1 MHFKLHIERKG
12 DEIVE
17 NEVLN
22 EPDYTKELVAL
33 IRSGESRQKIVEEL
47 TNYHDN
53 DISNALD
60 ELNENER
67 KILYHL
73 LGDDRV
79 SEIFAYLDDPGKYLG
94 ELELERAADIIE
106 NMDADDAVDV
116 LEEVDEETRKQ
127 LIELI
132 DEESKEDIK
141 LICSYEDDE
150 IGSKMTTNYIEIG
163 RNYTIKQAMRSLIA
177 QAEENDNIT
186 TIFVKDK
193 DDTFYGAIDLT
204 DLIIARDYVN
214 LESLI
219 MQSFPYVRDHETIS
233 DCIERLKE
241 YAEDS
246 IPVLDDK
253 NKLIGVITSQDIV
266 EVVDDEMAD
275 DYAKLAGM
283 TEEAELEETLSES
296 IKKRLPWLVILLGLS
311 MCVSTVTS
319 LFEGV
324 IAQLAII
331 VSFQS
336 VILGMSGNVGTQSL
350 AVTIRLL
357 MDENLEPK
365 QKLSTVFK
373 EMRIGFSNGFILGIL
388 SFVFIGIYLCILK
401 GKTPQYA
408 FAISVCAGVALLIAM
423 TISSIVGTVVPMFFK
438 KIHVDPAVAS
448 GPLITTVND
457 LIGVVTYYG
466 VAWLLLINCLHLA

>member
-1 MHFKLHIERKG
+1 M
-12 DEIVE
+12 E
-17 NEVLN
+17 NEIMM
-22 EPDYTKELVAL
+22 EPDYIQELVEL
-33 IRSGESRQKIVEEL
+33 IRSSESREKIAEEL

-60 ELNENER
+60 ELNEGER
-67 KILYHL
+67 KVLYHI
-73 LGDDRV
+73 LGAERV

-94 ELELERAADIIE
+94 ELALEQAADIIE

-141 LICSYEDDE
+141 LICSYGEDE
-150 IGSKMTTNYIEIG
+150 IGSKMTTNFIEIG
-163 RNYTIKQAMRSLIA
+163 RSLTIKQAMRSLIA
-177 QAEENDNIT
+177 QAEDNDNIST
-186 TIFVKDK
+186 LFVE
-193 DDTFYGAIDLT
+193 DDDGTFYGAVDLK
-204 DLIIARDYVN
+204 DLIVARTYMT

-219 MQSFPYVRDHETIS
+219 TQSFPYVRDHETIS
-233 DCIERLKE
+233 ECIERLKD

-246 IPVLDDK
+246 IPVLNDK
-253 NKLIGVITSQDIV
+253 NELIGVITAQDIV
-266 EVVDDEMAD
+266 EVVDDELGD

-283 TEEAELEETLSES
+283 TEEAELEESLGES
-296 IKKRLPWLVILLGLS
+296 IKKRLPWLIVLLGLS

-357 MDENLEPK
+357 MDENLETK
-365 QKLSTVFK
+365 QKIGMIFR
-373 EMRIGFSNGFILGIL
+373 EMRIGFSNGLILGVL
-388 SFVFIGIYLCILK
+388 SFMLIGAYLCLVK
-401 GKTPQYA
+401 GKAPEYA
-408 FAISVCAGVALLIAM
+408 FAISLCAGIALLMAM
-423 TISSIVGTVVPMFFK
+423 TISSIVGTSVPMFFS

-466 VAWLLLINCLHLA
+466 VAWLLLIHLMQLGFS

>member
-1 MHFKLHIERKG
+1 M
-12 DEIVE
+12 E
-17 NEVLN
+17 NEILM
-22 EPDYTKELVAL
+22 EPDYIHELVEL
-33 IRSGESRQKIVEEL
+33 IRSGENKEKIAEQL

-60 ELNENER
+60 ELNEEER
-67 KILYHL
+67 KMLYHI
-73 LGDDRV
+73 LGADRV

-94 ELELERAADIIE
+94 ELALEQAADIIE

-116 LEEVDEETRKQ
+116 LEEVDEEIRKQ

-141 LICSYEDDE
+141 LICSYEEDE
-150 IGSKMTTNYIEIG
+150 IGSKMTTNFIEIG
-163 RNYTIKQAMRSLIA
+163 RSLTIKQAMRALIA
-177 QAEENDNIT
+177 QAEDNDNIST
-186 TIFVKDK
+186 LFVE
-193 DDTFYGAIDLT
+193 DDDGTFYGAVDLK
-204 DLIIARDYVN
+204 DLIVARTYMT

-219 MQSFPYVRDHETIS
+219 TQSFPYVRDHETIS
-233 DCIERLKE
+233 ECIERLKD

-246 IPVLDDK
+246 IPVLNDK
-253 NKLIGVITSQDIV
+253 NELIGVITAQDIV
-266 EVVDDEMAD
+266 EVVDDELGD

-283 TEEAELEETLSES
+283 TEEAELEESLGES
-296 IKKRLPWLVILLGLS
+296 IKKRLPWLVVLLGLS

-357 MDENLEPK
+357 MDENLETK
-365 QKLSTVFK
+365 QKIGMIFR
-373 EMRIGFSNGFILGIL
+373 EMRIGFSNGLILGIL
-388 SFVFIGIYLCILK
+388 SFLLIGAYLCLAK
-401 GKTPQYA
+401 GKSPEYA
-408 FAISVCAGVALLIAM
+408 FAISLCAGIALLMAM
-423 TISSIVGTVVPMFFK
+423 TISSIVGTSVPMFFS
-438 KIHVDPAVAS
+438 KIHVDPEVAS

-466 VAWLLLINCLHLA
+466 VAWLLLIHIMQLGFS

>member
-1 MHFKLHIERKG
+1 M
-12 DEIVE
+12 E
-17 NEVLN
+17 NEILM
-22 EPDYTKELVAL
+22 EPDYIHELVEL
-33 IRSGESRQKIVEEL
+33 IRSGENKEKIAEQL

-60 ELNENER
+60 ELNEEER
-67 KILYHL
+67 KMLYHI
-73 LGDDRV
+73 LGAERV

-94 ELELERAADIIE
+94 ELALEQAADIIE

-116 LEEVDEETRKQ
+116 LEEVDEEIRNQ

-141 LICSYEDDE
+141 LICSYEEDE
-150 IGSKMTTNYIEIG
+150 IGSKMTTNFIEIG
-163 RNYTIKQAMRSLIA
+163 RSLTIKQAMRALIA
-177 QAEENDNIT
+177 QAEENDNIST
-186 TIFVKDK
+186 LFVE
-193 DDTFYGAIDLT
+193 DDDGTFYGAVDLK
-204 DLIIARDYVN
+204 DLIVARTYMT

-219 MQSFPYVRDHETIS
+219 TQSFPYVRDHETIS
-233 DCIERLKE
+233 ECIERLKD

-246 IPVLDDK
+246 IPVLNDK
-253 NKLIGVITSQDIV
+253 NELIGVITAQDIV
-266 EVVDDEMAD
+266 EVVDDELGD

-283 TEEAELEETLSES
+283 TEEAELEESLGES
-296 IKKRLPWLVILLGLS
+296 IKKRLPWLVVLLGLS
-311 MCVSTVTS
+311 MCVSTATS

-357 MDENLEPK
+357 MDENLETK
-365 QKLSTVFK
+365 QKIGMIFR
-373 EMRIGFSNGFILGIL
+373 EMRIGFSNGLILGIL
-388 SFVFIGIYLCILK
+388 SFLLIGAYLCLAK
-401 GKTPQYA
+401 GKSPEYA
-408 FAISVCAGVALLIAM
+408 FAISLCAGIALLMAM
-423 TISSIVGTVVPMFFK
+423 TISSIVGTFVPMFFS

-466 VAWLLLINCLHLA
+466 VAWLLLIHIMQLGFS

>member
-1 MHFKLHIERKG
+1 M
-12 DEIVE
+12 E
-17 NEVLN
+17 NEVFN
-22 EPDYTKELVAL
+22 EPDYVKELIRL
-33 IRSGESRQKIVEEL
+33 IRSGTAGDALAAKL
-47 TNYHDN
+47 DNYHDN

-60 ELNENER
+60 ELTAGER
-67 KILYHL
+67 KILYHT
-73 LGDDRV
+73 LGDERV

-116 LEEVDEETRKQ
+116 LEEIDEETRKQ

-141 LICSYEDDE
+141 LICSYEEDE
-150 IGSKMTTNYIEIG
+150 IGSKMTTNFIEIG
-163 RNYTIKQAMRSLIA
+163 KSLTIKQAMRSLIA
-177 QAEENDNIT
+177 QAEENDNIST
-186 TIFVKDK
+186 LFVE
-193 DDTFYGAIDLT
+193 DDDGTFYGAIDLK
-204 DLIIARDYVN
+204 DLIVARNYMD

-219 MQSFPYVRDHETIS
+219 THSFPYVRDHETIS
-233 DCIERLKE
+233 DCIERLKD

-246 IPVLDDK
+246 IPVL
-253 NKLIGVITSQDIV
+253 NERSELIGVITAQDIV
-266 EVVDDEMAD
+266 EVVDDELGD

-283 TEEAELEETLSES
+283 TEEADLEESLVES
-296 IKKRLPWLVILLGLS
+296 IKKRLPWLIVLLGLS

-324 IAQLAII
+324 ISQLAII

-357 MDENLEPK
+357 MDENLETR
-365 QKLSTVFK
+365 QKVGMIFR
-373 EMRIGFSNGFILGIL
+373 EMRIGFSNGLILGIL
-388 SFVFIGIYLCILK
+388 SSALIGGYLCLLK
-401 GKTPQYA
+401 GKAPQYA
-408 FAISVCAGVALLIAM
+408 FAISLCAGIALLMAM
-423 TISSIVGTVVPMFFK
+423 TISSIVGTSVPMFFK
-438 KIHVDPAVAS
+438 RINIDPAVAS

-466 VAWLLLINCLHLA
+466 VAWLLLINFLHLG

>member
-1 MHFKLHIERKG
+1 M
-12 DEIVE
+12 E
-17 NEVLN
+17 NEVFN
-22 EPDYTKELVAL
+22 EPDYVKELIRL
-33 IRSGESRQKIVEEL
+33 IRSGTDRDTLASEL

-60 ELNENER
+60 ELNASER
-67 KILYHL
+67 KILYHT
-73 LGDDRV
+73 LGDERV

-116 LEEVDEETRKQ
+116 LEEIDEETRKQ

-141 LICSYEDDE
+141 LICSYEEDE
-150 IGSKMTTNYIEIG
+150 IGSKMTTNFIEIG
-163 RNYTIKQAMRSLIA
+163 KSLTIKQAMRSLIA
-177 QAEENDNIT
+177 QAEENDNIST
-186 TIFVKDK
+186 LFVQ
-193 DDTFYGAIDLT
+193 DDNGTFYGAIDLK
-204 DLIIARDYVN
+204 DLIVARNYMSLEN
-214 LESLI
+214 LI
-219 MQSFPYVRDHETIS
+219 THSFPYVRDHETIS
-233 DCIERLKE
+233 DCIERLKD

-246 IPVLDDK
+246 IPVLNDK
-253 NKLIGVITSQDIV
+253 NELIGVITAQDIV
-266 EVVDDEMAD
+266 EVVDDELGD

-283 TEEAELEETLSES
+283 SEEAELEESLGES
-296 IKKRLPWLVILLGLS
+296 IKKRLPWLIVLLGLS

-357 MDENLEPK
+357 MDENLETK
-365 QKLSTVFK
+365 QKIGMIFR
-373 EMRIGFSNGFILGIL
+373 EMRIGFSNGLILGIL
-388 SFVFIGIYLCILK
+388 SFAFIGGYLCLLK
-401 GKTPQYA
+401 DKSPQYA
-408 FAISVCAGVALLIAM
+408 FAISLCAGIALLMAM
-423 TISSIVGTVVPMFFK
+423 TISSIVGTCVPMFFK
-438 KIHVDPAVAS
+438 KINVDPAVAS

-466 VAWLLLINCLHLA
+466 VAWLLLINFLHMG

>member
-1 MHFKLHIERKG
+1 M
-12 DEIVE
+12 
-17 NEVLN
+17 
-22 EPDYTKELVAL
+22 EPDYIHELVEL
-33 IRSGESRQKIVEEL
+33 IRSGENKERIAEQL

-60 ELNENER
+60 ELNEEER
-67 KILYHL
+67 KMLYHM
-73 LGDDRV
+73 LGADRV

-94 ELELERAADIIE
+94 ELALEQAADIIE

-116 LEEVDEETRKQ
+116 LEEVDEEIRNQ

-141 LICSYEDDE
+141 LICSYEEDE
-150 IGSKMTTNYIEIG
+150 IGSKMTTNFIEIG
-163 RNYTIKQAMRSLIA
+163 RSLTIKQAMRALIA
-177 QAEENDNIT
+177 QAEENDNIST
-186 TIFVKDK
+186 LFVE
-193 DDTFYGAIDLT
+193 DDDGTFYGAVDLK
-204 DLIIARDYVN
+204 DLIVARTYMT

-219 MQSFPYVRDHETIS
+219 TQSFPYVRDHETIS
-233 DCIERLKE
+233 ECIERLKD

-246 IPVLDDK
+246 IPVLNDK
-253 NKLIGVITSQDIV
+253 NELIGVITAQDIV
-266 EVVDDEMAD
+266 EVVDDELGD

-283 TEEAELEETLSES
+283 TEEAELEESLGES
-296 IKKRLPWLVILLGLS
+296 IKKRLPWLVVLLGLS

-357 MDENLEPK
+357 MDENLETK
-365 QKLSTVFK
+365 QKIGMIFR
-373 EMRIGFSNGFILGIL
+373 EMRIGFSNGLILGIL
-388 SFVFIGIYLCILK
+388 SFLLIGAYLCLVK
-401 GKTPQYA
+401 GKTPEYA
-408 FAISVCAGVALLIAM
+408 FAISLCAGIALLMAM
-423 TISSIVGTVVPMFFK
+423 TISSIVGTSVPMFFS

-466 VAWLLLINCLHLA
+466 VAWLLLIRIMQLGFS

>member
-1 MHFKLHIERKG
+1 M
-12 DEIVE
+12 E
-17 NEVLN
+17 NEILM
-22 EPDYTKELVAL
+22 EPDYIQELVEL
-33 IRSGESRQKIVEEL
+33 IRSGESREKIAEEL

-60 ELNENER
+60 ELSGEER
-67 KILYHL
+67 KVLYHIL
-73 LGDDRV
+73 DAERV

-94 ELELERAADIIE
+94 ELALEQAADIIE

-141 LICSYEDDE
+141 LICSYEEDE
-150 IGSKMTTNYIEIG
+150 IGSKMTTNFIEIG
-163 RNYTIKQAMRSLIA
+163 RSLTIKQAMPSLIA
-177 QAEENDNIT
+177 QAEDNDNIST
-186 TIFVKDK
+186 LFVE
-193 DDTFYGAIDLT
+193 DDDGTFYGAVDLK
-204 DLIIARDYVN
+204 DLIVARTYMT

-219 MQSFPYVRDHETIS
+219 TQSFPYVRDHETIS
-233 DCIERLKE
+233 ECIERLKD

-246 IPVLDDK
+246 IPVLNDK
-253 NKLIGVITSQDIV
+253 NELIGVITAQDIV
-266 EVVDDEMAD
+266 EVVDDELGD

-283 TEEAELEETLSES
+283 TEEAELEESLGES
-296 IKKRLPWLVILLGLS
+296 IKKRLPWLIVLLGLS

-357 MDENLEPK
+357 MDENLETK
-365 QKLSTVFK
+365 QKIGMIFR
-373 EMRIGFSNGFILGIL
+373 EMRIGFSNGLILGIL
-388 SFVFIGIYLCILK
+388 SFMLIGAYLCLVK
-401 GKTPQYA
+401 GKSPEYA
-408 FAISVCAGVALLIAM
+408 FAISLCAGIALLMAM
-423 TISSIVGTVVPMFFK
+423 TISSIVGTSVPMFFS

-466 VAWLLLINCLHLA
+466 VAWLLLIHLMQLGFS

>member
-1 MHFKLHIERKG
+1 MM
-12 DEIVE
+12 
-17 NEVLN
+17 
-22 EPDYTKELVAL
+22 EPDYIRELVEL
-33 IRSGESRQKIVEEL
+33 IRSGESREKIAEEL

-60 ELNENER
+60 ELNEGER
-67 KILYHL
+67 KVLYHI
-73 LGDDRV
+73 LGAERV

-94 ELELERAADIIE
+94 ELALEQAADIIE

-141 LICSYEDDE
+141 LICSYEEDE
-150 IGSKMTTNYIEIG
+150 IDSKMTTNFIEIG
-163 RNYTIKQAMRSLIA
+163 RSLTIKQAMRALIA
-177 QAEENDNIT
+177 QAEDNDNIST
-186 TIFVKDK
+186 LFVE
-193 DDTFYGAIDLT
+193 DDDGTFYGAVDLK
-204 DLIIARDYVN
+204 DLIVARTYMT

-219 MQSFPYVRDHETIS
+219 TQSFPYVRDHETIS
-233 DCIERLKE
+233 ECLERLQA
-241 YAEDS
+241 YAEAS
-246 IPVLDDK
+246 SPVLHDK
-253 NKLIGVITSQDIV
+253 NELIGVITAQDIV
-266 EVVDDEMAD
+266 EVVDDELGD

-283 TEEAELEETLSES
+283 TQEAELEESLGES
-296 IKKRLPWLVILLGLS
+296 IKKRLPWLVVLLGLS

-319 LFEGV
+319 LFEDV

-357 MDENLEPK
+357 MDENLETR
-365 QKLSTVFK
+365 QKIGMIFR
-373 EMRIGFSNGFILGIL
+373 EMRIGFSNGLILGIL
-388 SFVFIGIYLCILK
+388 SFALIGAYLCLVK
-401 GKTPQYA
+401 GKSPEYA
-408 FAISVCAGVALLIAM
+408 FAISLCAGVALLMAM
-423 TISSIVGTVVPMFFK
+423 TISSIVGTSVPMFFS

-466 VAWLLLINCLHLA
+466 VAWLLLIRFMQLGTIPK

>member
-1 MHFKLHIERKG
+1 M
-12 DEIVE
+12 E
-17 NEVLN
+17 NEILM
-22 EPDYTKELVAL
+22 EPDYIHELVEL
-33 IRSGESRQKIVEEL
+33 IRSGENKEKIAEQL

-60 ELNENER
+60 ELNEEER
-67 KILYHL
+67 KMLYHM
-73 LGDDRV
+73 LGAERV

-94 ELELERAADIIE
+94 ELALEQAADIIE

-116 LEEVDEETRKQ
+116 LEEVDEEIRNQ

-141 LICSYEDDE
+141 LICSYEEDE
-150 IGSKMTTNYIEIG
+150 IGSKMTTNFIEIG
-163 RNYTIKQAMRSLIA
+163 RSLTINQAMRALIA
-177 QAEENDNIT
+177 QAEENDNIST
-186 TIFVKDK
+186 LFVE
-193 DDTFYGAIDLT
+193 DDDGTFYGAVDLK
-204 DLIIARDYVN
+204 DLIVARTYMT

-219 MQSFPYVRDHETIS
+219 TQSFPYVRDHETIS
-233 DCIERLKE
+233 ECIERLKD

-246 IPVLDDK
+246 IPVLNDK
-253 NKLIGVITSQDIV
+253 NELIGVITAQDIV
-266 EVVDDEMAD
+266 EVVDDELGD

-283 TEEAELEETLSES
+283 TEEAELEESLGES
-296 IKKRLPWLVILLGLS
+296 IKKRLPWLVVLLGLS

-357 MDENLEPK
+357 MDENLETK
-365 QKLSTVFK
+365 QKIGMIFR
-373 EMRIGFSNGFILGIL
+373 EMRIGFSNGLILGIL
-388 SFVFIGIYLCILK
+388 SFLLIGAYLCLAK
-401 GKTPQYA
+401 GKSPEYA
-408 FAISVCAGVALLIAM
+408 FAISLCAGIALLMAM
-423 TISSIVGTVVPMFFK
+423 TISSIVGTSVPMFFS

-466 VAWLLLINCLHLA
+466 VAWLLLIHIMQLGFS

>member
-1 MHFKLHIERKG
+1 MFIL
-12 DEIVE
+12 E
-17 NEVLN
+17 NEFLN
-22 EPDYTKELVAL
+22 EPDYIQELVDL
-33 IRSGESRQKIVEEL
+33 IRSGERREKIAEEL

-60 ELNENER
+60 ELSCEER
-67 KILYHL
+67 KILYYI
-73 LGDDRV
+73 LGDERV

-94 ELELERAADIIE
+94 ELELEQAADIIE

-116 LEEVDEETRKQ
+116 LEEVDEEIRKQ

-132 DEESKEDIK
+132 DEESKEDIR
-141 LICSYEDDE
+141 LICSYEEDE
-150 IGSKMTTNYIEIG
+150 IGSKMTTNFIEIG
-163 RNYTIKQAMRSLIA
+163 RSLTIKQAMRALIA
-177 QAEENDNIT
+177 QAEENDNIST
-186 TIFVKDK
+186 LFVEDN
-193 DDTFYGAIDLT
+193 DGTFYGAVDLK
-204 DLIIARDYVN
+204 DLIVARTYMD

-219 MQSFPYVRDHETIS
+219 TQSFPYVRDHETIS
-233 DCIERLKE
+233 ECIERLKD

-246 IPVLDDK
+246 IPVLNDK
-253 NKLIGVITSQDIV
+253 NELIGVITAQDIV
-266 EVVDDEMAD
+266 EVVDDELGD

-283 TEEAELEETLSES
+283 TEEAEFEESLGES
-296 IKKRLPWLVILLGLS
+296 IKKRLPWLIVLLGLS

-357 MDENLEPK
+357 MDENLETR
-365 QKLSTVFK
+365 QKVGMIFK
-373 EMRIGFSNGFILGIL
+373 EMRIGFSNGLILGIL
-388 SFVFIGIYLCILK
+388 SFVMIGGYLCLLK
-401 GKTPQYA
+401 GKSPQYA
-408 FAISVCAGVALLIAM
+408 FAISLCAGIALLMAM
-423 TISSIVGTVVPMFFK
+423 TISSIVGTSVPMFFNR
-438 KIHVDPAVAS
+438 IHVDPAVAS

-466 VAWLLLINCLHLA
+466 VAWFLLIHLLGLG

>member
-1 MHFKLHIERKG
+1 M
-12 DEIVE
+12 
-17 NEVLN
+17 
-22 EPDYTKELVAL
+22 EPDYIHELVEL
-33 IRSGESRQKIVEEL
+33 IRSGENKEKIAEQL

-60 ELNENER
+60 ELNEEER
-67 KILYHL
+67 KMLYHI
-73 LGDDRV
+73 LGADRV

-94 ELELERAADIIE
+94 ELALEQAADIIE

-116 LEEVDEETRKQ
+116 LEEVDEEIRKQ

-141 LICSYEDDE
+141 LICSYEEDE
-150 IGSKMTTNYIEIG
+150 IGSKMTTNFIEIG
-163 RNYTIKQAMRSLIA
+163 RSLTIKQAMRALIA
-177 QAEENDNIT
+177 QAEDNDNIST
-186 TIFVKDK
+186 LFVE
-193 DDTFYGAIDLT
+193 DDDGTFYGAVDLK
-204 DLIIARDYVN
+204 DLIVARTYMT

-219 MQSFPYVRDHETIS
+219 TQSFPYVRDHETIS
-233 DCIERLKE
+233 ECIERLKD

-246 IPVLDDK
+246 IPVLNDK
-253 NKLIGVITSQDIV
+253 NELIGVITAQDIV
-266 EVVDDEMAD
+266 EVVDDELGD

-283 TEEAELEETLSES
+283 TEEAELEESLGES
-296 IKKRLPWLVILLGLS
+296 IKKRLPWLVVLLGLS

-357 MDENLEPK
+357 MDENLETK
-365 QKLSTVFK
+365 QKIGMIFR
-373 EMRIGFSNGFILGIL
+373 EMRIGFSNGLILGIL
-388 SFVFIGIYLCILK
+388 SFLLIGAYLCLAK
-401 GKTPQYA
+401 GKSPEYA
-408 FAISVCAGVALLIAM
+408 FAISLCAGIALLMAM
-423 TISSIVGTVVPMFFK
+423 TISSIVGTFVPMFFS

-466 VAWLLLINCLHLA
+466 VAWLLLIHIMQLGFS

>member
-1 MHFKLHIERKG
+1 M
-12 DEIVE
+12 E
-17 NEVLN
+17 NEFLN
-22 EPDYTKELVAL
+22 EPDYIQELVDL
-33 IRSGESRQKIVEEL
+33 IRSGERREKIAEEL

-60 ELNENER
+60 ELNCEER
-67 KILYHL
+67 KILYYI
-73 LGDDRV
+73 LGDERV

-94 ELELERAADIIE
+94 ELELEQAADIIE

-116 LEEVDEETRKQ
+116 LEEVDEEIRKQ

-132 DEESKEDIK
+132 DEESKEDIR
-141 LICSYEDDE
+141 LICSYEEDE
-150 IGSKMTTNYIEIG
+150 IGSKMTTNFIEIG
-163 RNYTIKQAMRSLIA
+163 RSLTIKQAMRALIA
-177 QAEENDNIT
+177 QAEENDNIST
-186 TIFVKDK
+186 LFVEDN
-193 DDTFYGAIDLT
+193 DGTFYGAVDLK
-204 DLIIARDYVN
+204 DLIVARTYMD

-219 MQSFPYVRDHETIS
+219 TQSFPYVRDHETIS
-233 DCIERLKE
+233 ECIERLKD

-246 IPVLDDK
+246 IPVLNDK
-253 NKLIGVITSQDIV
+253 NELIGVITAQDIV
-266 EVVDDEMAD
+266 EVVDDELGD

-283 TEEAELEETLSES
+283 TEEAQLEESLGES
-296 IKKRLPWLVILLGLS
+296 IKKRLPWLIVLLGLS

-357 MDENLEPK
+357 MDENLETR
-365 QKLSTVFK
+365 QKVGMIFK
-373 EMRIGFSNGFILGIL
+373 EMRIGFSNGLILGIL
-388 SFVFIGIYLCILK
+388 SFVMIGGYLCLLK
-401 GKTPQYA
+401 GKSPQYA
-408 FAISVCAGVALLIAM
+408 FAISLCAGIALLMAM
-423 TISSIVGTVVPMFFK
+423 TISSIVGTSVPMFFNR
-438 KIHVDPAVAS
+438 IHVDPAVAS

-466 VAWLLLINCLHLA
+466 VAWFLLIHLLGLG

>member
-1 MHFKLHIERKG
+1 M
-12 DEIVE
+12 E
-17 NEVLN
+17 NEIFI
-22 EPDYTKELVAL
+22 EPDYIHELVEL
-33 IRSGESRQKIVEEL
+33 IRSDVSRQRLAEEL

-60 ELNENER
+60 ELSGDER
-67 KILYHL
+67 KVLYHI
-73 LGDDRV
+73 LGAERV

-94 ELELERAADIIE
+94 ELELEQAADIIE

-116 LEEVDEETRKQ
+116 LEEVDEEIRKQ

-141 LICSYEDDE
+141 LICSYEEDE
-150 IGSKMTTNYIEIG
+150 IGSKMTTNFIEIS
-163 RNYTIKQAMRSLIA
+163 RSLTIKQAMRSLIS
-177 QAEENDNIT
+177 QAEENDNIST
-186 TIFVKDK
+186 LFVE
-193 DDTFYGAIDLT
+193 DDDGTFYGAVDLK
-204 DLIIARDYVN
+204 DLIVARTYMD

-219 MQSFPYVRDHETIS
+219 TQSFPYVRDHETIS
-233 DCIERLKE
+233 ECIERLKD

-246 IPVLDDK
+246 IPVLNDK
-253 NKLIGVITSQDIV
+253 NELIGVITAQDIV
-266 EVVDDEMAD
+266 EVVDDELGD

-283 TEEAELEETLSES
+283 TEEAELEETLGES
-296 IKKRLPWLVILLGLS
+296 IKKRLPWLIVLLGLS

-357 MDENLEPK
+357 MDENLETR
-365 QKLSTVFK
+365 QKIGMIFR
-373 EMRIGFSNGFILGIL
+373 EMRIGFSNGLILGIL
-388 SFVFIGIYLCILK
+388 SFALIGGYLCLVK
-401 GKTPQYA
+401 GKSPQYA
-408 FAISVCAGVALLIAM
+408 FAISLCAGIALLMAM
-423 TISSIVGTVVPMFFK
+423 TISSIVGTSVPMFFS

-466 VAWLLLINCLHLA
+466 VAWFLLINLLQLS

>member
-1 MHFKLHIERKG
+1 M
-12 DEIVE
+12 E
-17 NEVLN
+17 NEILTQ
-22 EPDYTKELVAL
+22 PDYMKELVEL
-33 IRSGESRQKIVEEL
+33 IRSGESRNKIAEEL

-67 KILYHL
+67 KVLYHI
-73 LGDDRV
+73 LGDERV
-79 SEIFAYLDDPGKYLG
+79 SQIFAYLDDPGKYLG

-141 LICSYEDDE
+141 LICSYEENE
-150 IGSKMTTNYIEIG
+150 IGSKMTTNFIEIG
-163 RNYTIKQAMRSLIA
+163 RSLTIKQAMRSLIA
-177 QAEENDNIT
+177 QAESNDNIST
-186 TIFVKDK
+186 LFVE
-193 DDTFYGAIDLT
+193 DDDGTFYGAIDLK
-204 DLIIARDYVN
+204 DLIVARNYMD

-219 MQSFPYVRDHETIS
+219 TQSFPYVRDHETIS

-246 IPVLDDK
+246 IPVLNDK
-253 NKLIGVITSQDIV
+253 NELLGVITAQDIV
-266 EVVDDEMAD
+266 EVVDDEMGE
-275 DYAKLAGM
+275 DYARLAAM
-283 TEEAELEETLSES
+283 TGEAEFEESLGQS
-296 IKKRLPWLVILLGLS
+296 IKKRLPWLIVLLGLS

-319 LFEGV
+319 LFESV

-336 VILGMSGNVGTQSL
+336 VILGMSGNLGTQSL

-357 MDENLEPK
+357 MDENLESR
-365 QKLSTVFK
+365 QKVGMVFR
-373 EMRIGFSNGFILGIL
+373 EMRIGFSNGLILGIL
-388 SFVFIGIYLCILK
+388 SFLFIGVYLCLLK
-401 GKTPQYA
+401 GKTPEYA
-408 FAISVCAGVALLIAM
+408 FAISLCAGIALLMAM
-423 TISSIVGTVVPMFFK
+423 TISSIVGTSVPMFFK
-438 KIHVDPAVAS
+438 RIHVDPAVAS

-466 VAWLLLINCLHLA
+466 VAWLLLINFLHLG

>member
-1 MHFKLHIERKG
+1 M
-12 DEIVE
+12 E
-17 NEVLN
+17 NEILM
-22 EPDYTKELVAL
+22 EPDYIHELVEL
-33 IRSGESRQKIVEEL
+33 IRSGENKEKIAEQL

-60 ELNENER
+60 ELNEEER
-67 KILYHL
+67 KMLYHI
-73 LGDDRV
+73 LGADRV

-94 ELELERAADIIE
+94 ELALEQAADIIE

-116 LEEVDEETRKQ
+116 LEEVDEEIRKQ

-141 LICSYEDDE
+141 LICSYEEDE
-150 IGSKMTTNYIEIG
+150 IGSKMTTNFIEIG
-163 RNYTIKQAMRSLIA
+163 RSLTIKQAMRALIA
-177 QAEENDNIT
+177 QAEDNDNIST
-186 TIFVKDK
+186 LFVE
-193 DDTFYGAIDLT
+193 DDDGTFYGAVDLK
-204 DLIIARDYVN
+204 DLIVARTYMT

-219 MQSFPYVRDHETIS
+219 TQSFPYVRDHETIS
-233 DCIERLKE
+233 ECIERLKD

-246 IPVLDDK
+246 IPVLNDK
-253 NKLIGVITSQDIV
+253 NELIGVITAQDIV
-266 EVVDDEMAD
+266 EVVDDELGD

-283 TEEAELEETLSES
+283 TEEAELEESLGES
-296 IKKRLPWLVILLGLS
+296 IKKRLPWLVVLLGLS

-357 MDENLEPK
+357 IDENLETK
-365 QKLSTVFK
+365 QKIGMIFR
-373 EMRIGFSNGFILGIL
+373 EMRIGFSNGLILGIL
-388 SFVFIGIYLCILK
+388 SFLLIGAYLCLAK
-401 GKTPQYA
+401 GKSPEYA
-408 FAISVCAGVALLIAM
+408 FAISLCAGIALLMAM
-423 TISSIVGTVVPMFFK
+423 TISSIVGTSVPMFFS

-466 VAWLLLINCLHLA
+466 VAWLLLIHIMQLGFS

>member
-1 MHFKLHIERKG
+1 M
-12 DEIVE
+12 E
-17 NEVLN
+17 NEILM
-22 EPDYTKELVAL
+22 EPDYIHELVEL
-33 IRSGESRQKIVEEL
+33 IRSGENKEKIAEQL

-60 ELNENER
+60 ELNEEER
-67 KILYHL
+67 KMLYHM
-73 LGDDRV
+73 LGAERV

-94 ELELERAADIIE
+94 ELALEQAADIIE

-116 LEEVDEETRKQ
+116 LEEVDEEIRNQ

-141 LICSYEDDE
+141 LICSYEEDE
-150 IGSKMTTNYIEIG
+150 IGSKMTTNFIEIG
-163 RNYTIKQAMRSLIA
+163 RSLTIKQAMRALIA
-177 QAEENDNIT
+177 QAEENDNIST
-186 TIFVKDK
+186 LFVE
-193 DDTFYGAIDLT
+193 DDDGTFYGAVDLK
-204 DLIIARDYVN
+204 DLIVARTYMT

-219 MQSFPYVRDHETIS
+219 TQSCPYVRDHETIS
-233 DCIERLKE
+233 ECIERLKD

-246 IPVLDDK
+246 IPVLNDK
-253 NKLIGVITSQDIV
+253 NELIGVITAQDIV
-266 EVVDDEMAD
+266 EVVDDELGD

-283 TEEAELEETLSES
+283 TEEAELEESLGES
-296 IKKRLPWLVILLGLS
+296 IKKRLPWLVVLLGLS

-357 MDENLEPK
+357 MDENLETK
-365 QKLSTVFK
+365 QKIGMIFR
-373 EMRIGFSNGFILGIL
+373 EMRIGFSNGLILGIL
-388 SFVFIGIYLCILK
+388 SFLLIGAYLCLAK
-401 GKTPQYA
+401 GKSPEYA
-408 FAISVCAGVALLIAM
+408 FAISLCAGIALLMAM
-423 TISSIVGTVVPMFFK
+423 TISSIVGTFVPMFFS

-466 VAWLLLINCLHLA
+466 VAWLLLIHIMQLGFS

>member
-1 MHFKLHIERKG
+1 M
-12 DEIVE
+12 E

-22 EPDYTKELVAL
+22 QPDYIKELVEL
-33 IRSGESRQKIVEEL
+33 IRSGAGSDRLAEEL
-47 TNYHDN
+47 NNYHDN

-60 ELNENER
+60 ELNADER
-67 KILYHL
+67 KILYHI
-73 LGDDRV
+73 LGDERV

-141 LICSYEDDE
+141 LICSYEEDE
-150 IGSKMTTNYIEIG
+150 IGSKMTTNFIEIG
-163 RNYTIKQAMRSLIA
+163 KSLTIKQAMRSLIA
-177 QAEENDNIT
+177 QAEENDNIST
-186 TIFVKDK
+186 LFVE
-193 DDTFYGAIDLT
+193 DDDGTFYGAIDLK
-204 DLIIARDYVN
+204 DLIVARNYMN
-214 LESLI
+214 LETLI
-219 MQSFPYVRDHETIS
+219 TQSFPYVRDHETIS
-233 DCIERLKE
+233 DCIERLKD

-246 IPVLDDK
+246 IPVLNDK
-253 NKLIGVITSQDIV
+253 NELIGVITAQDIV
-266 EVVDDEMAD
+266 EVVDDELGD

-283 TEEAELEETLSES
+283 SEEAELEEPLKES
-296 IKKRLPWLVILLGLS
+296 IKKRLPWLIVLLGLS

-357 MDENLEPK
+357 MDENLETR
-365 QKLSTVFK
+365 QKIGMIFR
-373 EMRIGFSNGFILGIL
+373 EMRIGFSNGLILGIL
-388 SFVFIGIYLCILK
+388 SFAFIGGYLCLLK
-401 GKTPQYA
+401 DKTPQYA
-408 FAISVCAGVALLIAM
+408 FAISLCAGTALLMAM
-423 TISSIVGTVVPMFFK
+423 TISSIVGTSVPMLFK
-438 KIHVDPAVAS
+438 KINIDPAVAS

-466 VAWLLLINCLHLA
+466 TAWILLIRLLQLG

>member
-1 MHFKLHIERKG
+1 M
-12 DEIVE
+12 E
-17 NEVLN
+17 NEILM
-22 EPDYTKELVAL
+22 EPDYIHELVEL
-33 IRSGESRQKIVEEL
+33 IRSGENKEKIAEQL

-60 ELNENER
+60 ELNEEER
-67 KILYHL
+67 KMLYHI
-73 LGDDRV
+73 LGADRV

-94 ELELERAADIIE
+94 ELALEQAADIIE

-116 LEEVDEETRKQ
+116 LEEVDEEIRKQ

-141 LICSYEDDE
+141 LICSYEEDE
-150 IGSKMTTNYIEIG
+150 IGSKMTTNFIEIG
-163 RNYTIKQAMRSLIA
+163 RSLTIKQAMRALIA
-177 QAEENDNIT
+177 QAEDNDNIST
-186 TIFVKDK
+186 LFVE
-193 DDTFYGAIDLT
+193 DDDGTFYGAVDLK
-204 DLIIARDYVN
+204 DLIVARTYMT

-219 MQSFPYVRDHETIS
+219 TQSFPYVRDHETIS
-233 DCIERLKE
+233 ECIERLKD

-246 IPVLDDK
+246 IPVLNDK
-253 NKLIGVITSQDIV
+253 NELIGVITAQDIV
-266 EVVDDEMAD
+266 EVVDDELGD

-283 TEEAELEETLSES
+283 TAEAELEESLGES
-296 IKKRLPWLVILLGLS
+296 IKKRLPWLVVLLGLS

-357 MDENLEPK
+357 MDENLETK
-365 QKLSTVFK
+365 QKIGMIFR
-373 EMRIGFSNGFILGIL
+373 EMRIGFSNGLILGIL
-388 SFVFIGIYLCILK
+388 SFLLIGAYLCLAK
-401 GKTPQYA
+401 GKSPEYA
-408 FAISVCAGVALLIAM
+408 FAISLCAGIALLMAM
-423 TISSIVGTVVPMFFK
+423 TISSIVGTSVPMFFS

-466 VAWLLLINCLHLA
+466 VAWLLLIHIMQLGFS

>member
-1 MHFKLHIERKG
+1 L
-12 DEIVE
+12 E
-17 NEVLN
+17 NEVFN
-22 EPDYTKELVAL
+22 EPDYVKELIRL
-33 IRSGESRQKIVEEL
+33 IRSGTAGDALAAKL
-47 TNYHDN
+47 DNYHDN

-60 ELNENER
+60 ELTAGER
-67 KILYHL
+67 KILYHT
-73 LGDDRV
+73 LGDERV

-116 LEEVDEETRKQ
+116 LEEIDEETRKQ

-141 LICSYEDDE
+141 LICSYEEDE
-150 IGSKMTTNYIEIG
+150 IGSKMTTNFIEIG
-163 RNYTIKQAMRSLIA
+163 KSLTIKQAMRSLIA
-177 QAEENDNIT
+177 QAEENDNIST
-186 TIFVKDK
+186 LFVE
-193 DDTFYGAIDLT
+193 DDDGTFYGAIDLK
-204 DLIIARDYVN
+204 DLIVARNYMD

-219 MQSFPYVRDHETIS
+219 THSFPYVRDHETIS
-233 DCIERLKE
+233 DCIERLKD

-246 IPVLDDK
+246 IPVL
-253 NKLIGVITSQDIV
+253 NERSELIGVITAQDIV
-266 EVVDDEMAD
+266 EVVDDELGD

-283 TEEAELEETLSES
+283 TEEADLEESLVES
-296 IKKRLPWLVILLGLS
+296 IKKRLPWLIVLLGLS

-324 IAQLAII
+324 ISQLAII

-357 MDENLEPK
+357 MDENLETR
-365 QKLSTVFK
+365 QKVGMIFR
-373 EMRIGFSNGFILGIL
+373 EMRIGFSNGLILGIL
-388 SFVFIGIYLCILK
+388 SSALIGGYLCLLK
-401 GKTPQYA
+401 GKAPQYA
-408 FAISVCAGVALLIAM
+408 FAISLCAGIALLMAM
-423 TISSIVGTVVPMFFK
+423 TISSIVGTSVPMFFK
-438 KIHVDPAVAS
+438 RINIDPAVAS

-466 VAWLLLINCLHLA
+466 VAWLLLINFLHLG

>member
-1 MHFKLHIERKG
+1 M
-12 DEIVE
+12 E
-17 NEVLN
+17 NEILM
-22 EPDYTKELVAL
+22 EPDYIHELVEL
-33 IRSGESRQKIVEEL
+33 IRSGENKEKIAEQL

-60 ELNENER
+60 ELNEEER
-67 KILYHL
+67 KMLYHM
-73 LGDDRV
+73 LGAERV

-94 ELELERAADIIE
+94 ELALEQAADIIE

-116 LEEVDEETRKQ
+116 LEEVDEEIRNQ

-141 LICSYEDDE
+141 LICSYEEDE
-150 IGSKMTTNYIEIG
+150 IGSKMTTNFIEIG
-163 RNYTIKQAMRSLIA
+163 RSLTIKQAMRALIA
-177 QAEENDNIT
+177 QAEDNDNIST
-186 TIFVKDK
+186 LFVE
-193 DDTFYGAIDLT
+193 DDDGTFYGAVDLK
-204 DLIIARDYVN
+204 DLIVARTYMT

-219 MQSFPYVRDHETIS
+219 TQSFPYVRDHETIS
-233 DCIERLKE
+233 ECIERLKD

-246 IPVLDDK
+246 IPVLNDK
-253 NKLIGVITSQDIV
+253 NELIGVITAQDIV
-266 EVVDDEMAD
+266 EVVDDELGD

-283 TEEAELEETLSES
+283 TEEAELEESLGES
-296 IKKRLPWLVILLGLS
+296 IKKRLPWLVVLLGLS

-357 MDENLEPK
+357 MDENLETK
-365 QKLSTVFK
+365 QKIGMIFR
-373 EMRIGFSNGFILGIL
+373 EMRIGFSNGLILGIL
-388 SFVFIGIYLCILK
+388 SFLLIGAYLCLAK
-401 GKTPQYA
+401 GKSPEYA
-408 FAISVCAGVALLIAM
+408 FAISLCAGIALLMAM
-423 TISSIVGTVVPMFFK
+423 TISSIVGTSVPMFFS

-466 VAWLLLINCLHLA
+466 VAWLLLIHIMQLGFS

>member
-1 MHFKLHIERKG
+1 L
-12 DEIVE
+12 E
-17 NEVLN
+17 NEVFN
-22 EPDYTKELVAL
+22 EPDYVKELIRL
-33 IRSGESRQKIVEEL
+33 IRSGTAGDALAAKL
-47 TNYHDN
+47 DNYHDN

-60 ELNENER
+60 ELTAGER
-67 KILYHL
+67 KILYHT
-73 LGDDRV
+73 LGDERV

-116 LEEVDEETRKQ
+116 LEEIDEETRKQ

-141 LICSYEDDE
+141 LICSYEEDE
-150 IGSKMTTNYIEIG
+150 IGSKMTTNFIEIG
-163 RNYTIKQAMRSLIA
+163 KSLTIKQAMRSLIA
-177 QAEENDNIT
+177 QAEENDNIST
-186 TIFVKDK
+186 LFVE
-193 DDTFYGAIDLT
+193 DDDGTFYGAIDLK
-204 DLIIARDYVN
+204 DLIVARNYMD

-219 MQSFPYVRDHETIS
+219 THSFPYVRDHETIS
-233 DCIERLKE
+233 DCIERMKD

-246 IPVLDDK
+246 IPVL
-253 NKLIGVITSQDIV
+253 NERSELIGVITAQDIV
-266 EVVDDEMAD
+266 EVVDDELGD

-283 TEEAELEETLSES
+283 TEEADLEESLVES
-296 IKKRLPWLVILLGLS
+296 IKKRLPWLIVLLGLS

-324 IAQLAII
+324 ISQLAII

-357 MDENLEPK
+357 MDENLETR
-365 QKLSTVFK
+365 QKVSMIFR
-373 EMRIGFSNGFILGIL
+373 EMRIGFSNGLILGIL
-388 SFVFIGIYLCILK
+388 SSALIGGYLCLLK
-401 GKTPQYA
+401 GKAPQYA
-408 FAISVCAGVALLIAM
+408 FAISLCAGIALLMAM
-423 TISSIVGTVVPMFFK
+423 TISSIVGTSVPMFFK
-438 KIHVDPAVAS
+438 RINIDPAVAS

-466 VAWLLLINCLHLA
+466 VAWLLLINFLHLG